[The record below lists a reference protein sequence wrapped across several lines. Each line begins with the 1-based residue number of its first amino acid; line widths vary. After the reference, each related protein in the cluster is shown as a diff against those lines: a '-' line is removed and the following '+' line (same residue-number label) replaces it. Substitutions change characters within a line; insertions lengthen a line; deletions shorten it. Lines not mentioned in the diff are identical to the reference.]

1 MKRSDFHTPRQ
12 RCSDCNMNLP
22 SLHGKVVVL
31 MFRTDNLF
39 IFAARNY
46 KLKAKIMEKQI
57 ICMGNSYKNGGRCL
71 AGIEIQNSVSGVS
84 IVRNQYG
91 LPNWIRPVISNGDNG
106 LPEYLVGSFTILDIL
121 AVDVTDAVPT
131 GAHCENVHFNSIRKV
146 GRFGQNSQN
155 LNPLCD
161 TWHTLIFGN
170 RGKAVPKEVFESGS
184 YSLMFI
190 MPESPIINMQLDDY
204 GYEKYR
210 IQFVYNGT
218 QYDFPLTDTR
228 YINELRSRNK
238 TCGGRNTG
246 DLYLTLS
253 LGVNHYDWH
262 YKLVAGVID
271 LAS

>member
-1 MKRSDFHTPRQ
+1 MRRSDFHTHRQ
-12 RCSDCNMNLP
+12 RCNDICTNLS
-22 SLHGKVVVL
+22 SLHGNVAVL
-31 MFRTDNLF
+31 MYGVDNLL
-39 IFAARNY
+39 IFAARNN
-46 KLKAKIMEKQI
+46 KLKAKSMEKQI

-71 AGIEIQNSVSGVS
+71 AGIEIQNTASGVS
-84 IVRNQYG
+84 IVKNNYG
-91 LPNWIRPVISNGDNG
+91 LPKWIRPVMANGDNG
-106 LPEYLVGSFTILDIL
+106 LPECMVGSFTMLDIL
-121 AVDVTDAVPT
+121 SVDVTDTVPT
-131 GAHCENVHFNSIRKV
+131 GSHCENVHFASIKKV
-146 GRFGQNSQN
+146 GRLGQNSQN

-161 TWHTLIFGN
+161 TWHTMIFGN
-170 RGKAVPKEVFESGS
+170 RGKAVPNEVFENGD

-190 MPESPIINMQLDDY
+190 KPESPVITMQYDDY
-204 GYEKYR
+204 GHEKYR
-210 IQFVYNGT
+210 IQFIYKGN

-228 YINELRSRNK
+228 YINELRSRTK

>member
-1 MKRSDFHTPRQ
+1 MTRSDFHTPRQ
-12 RCSDCNMNLP
+12 RCNDSNTFLP
-22 SLHGKVVVL
+22 SLYGNVAVL
-31 MFRTDNLF
+31 ASGSDIVL
-39 IFAARNY
+39 IFAAENN
-46 KLKAKIMEKQI
+46 LNAKSMEKQI

-71 AGIEIQNSVSGVS
+71 AGIEIQNTASGVS

-91 LPNWIRPVISNGDNG
+91 LPNWIRPVMSNGDNG
-106 LPEYLVGSFTILDIL
+106 LPEYLVGSFAMLDIL

-146 GRFGQNSQN
+146 GRLGQNSQN

-161 TWHTLIFGN
+161 TWHSLIFGN
-170 RGKAVPKEVFESGS
+170 RGKAVPNEVFENGS

-190 MPESPIINMQLDDY
+190 MPESPVITMQYDDY
-204 GYEKYR
+204 GHEKYR
-210 IQFVYNGT
+210 IQFSYNGT

-228 YINELRSRNK
+228 YINALRSRTKN
-238 TCGGRNTG
+238 CGQRNTG

-271 LAS
+271 LAA

>member
-1 MKRSDFHTPRQ
+1 MTRSELHTPRQ
-12 RCSDCNMNLP
+12 RCSTNSTIFPYLYDNIAIF
-22 SLHGKVVVL
+22 
-31 MFRTDNLF
+31 MFDADIIH
-39 IFAARNY
+39 IFATVIN
-46 KLKAKIMEKQI
+46 KLKAKNMEKQI

-71 AGIEIQNSVSGVS
+71 AGIEIQNTASGVS
-84 IVRNQYG
+84 IVKNNYG
-91 LPNWIRPVISNGDNG
+91 LPKWIRPVMVNGDNG
-106 LPEYLVGSFTILDIL
+106 LPEHLVGSFTMLDIL
-121 AVDVTDAVPT
+121 SVDVTDTVPT
-131 GAHCENVHFNSIRKV
+131 GAHCENVHFSSIRKV
-146 GRFGQNSQN
+146 GKLGRNSQN

-170 RGKAVPKEVFESGS
+170 RGKAVPNEVFEKGD

-190 MPESPIINMQLDDY
+190 KPESPIITMQHDDY

-210 IQFVYNGT
+210 IQFIYKGT

-228 YINELRSRNK
+228 YINELRSREK
-238 TCGGRNTG
+238 TCGGRSTG

-262 YKLVAGVID
+262 YKIVAGVID

>member
-1 MKRSDFHTPRQ
+1 MIRSELHTSRQ
-12 RCSDCNMNLP
+12 RCSDRNTILL
-22 SLHGKVVVL
+22 SLHGNVAILILRV
-31 MFRTDNLF
+31 DNLH
-39 IFAARNY
+39 IFAARNN

-71 AGIEIQNSVSGVS
+71 AGIEIQNTASGVS
-84 IVRNQYG
+84 IVKNNYG
-91 LPNWIRPVISNGDNG
+91 LPKWIRPVQANGDNG
-106 LPEYLVGSFTILDIL
+106 LPEYMVGSFTMLDIL
-121 AVDVTDAVPT
+121 SVEVTDTVPT
-131 GAHCENVHFNSIRKV
+131 GAHCENVHFTSIRKV
-146 GRFGQNSQN
+146 GRLEQNSQN

-170 RGKAVPKEVFESGS
+170 RGKAVPNEVFENGD

-190 MPESPIINMQLDDY
+190 KPESPVITMQCDDY
-204 GYEKYR
+204 GHEKFR
-210 IQFVYNGT
+210 IQFIYKGT

-228 YINELRSRNK
+228 YINELRSRTK
-238 TCGGRNTG
+238 TCGGRKTG

-262 YKLVAGVID
+262 YKLIAGVID

>member
-1 MKRSDFHTPRQ
+1 MTRSEFHTPRQ
-12 RCSDCNMNLP
+12 RCSNSYTILP
-22 SLHGKVVVL
+22 SSHGNVAILMLRANKVL
-31 MFRTDNLF
+31 

-46 KLKAKIMEKQI
+46 KLKAKSMEKKI

-71 AGIEIQNSVSGVS
+71 AGIEIQNTASGFS
-84 IVRNQYG
+84 IVRNNYG
-91 LPNWIRPVISNGDNG
+91 LPNWIRPVMSNGDNG
-106 LPEYLVGSFTILDIL
+106 LPEYLVGSFSMLDIL
-121 AVDVTDAVPT
+121 VVDVTDAVPT
-131 GAHCENVHFNSIRKV
+131 GAHCENVHFNSIRKI
-146 GRFGQNSQN
+146 GRLGQNSQN
-155 LNPLCD
+155 LNSLCD
-161 TWHTLIFGN
+161 TWHSLIFGN
-170 RGKAVPKEVFESGS
+170 RGKAVPNEVFENGD

-190 MPESPIINMQLDDY
+190 MPENPIINMQLDEY
-204 GYEKYR
+204 GHEKYR

-238 TCGGRNTG
+238 MCGGRNTG